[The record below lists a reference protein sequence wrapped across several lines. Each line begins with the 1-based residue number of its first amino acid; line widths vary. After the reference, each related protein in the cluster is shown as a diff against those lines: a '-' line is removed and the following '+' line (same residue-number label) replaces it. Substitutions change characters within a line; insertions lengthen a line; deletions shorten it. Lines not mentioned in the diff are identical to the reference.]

1 MLRNFIVTLIIWSM
15 RLTLAGIS
23 FTSMCWLPRQIV
35 VEIFALLTVDTLGVV
50 GTLALTVYL

>member
-1 MLRNFIVTLIIWSM
+1 M